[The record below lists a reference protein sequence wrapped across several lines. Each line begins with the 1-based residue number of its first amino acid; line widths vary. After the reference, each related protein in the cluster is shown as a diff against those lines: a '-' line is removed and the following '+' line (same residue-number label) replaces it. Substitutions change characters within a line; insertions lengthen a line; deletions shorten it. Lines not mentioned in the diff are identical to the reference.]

1 MIPTV
6 NVTVA
11 VHEQDGSPVR
21 DALVLAKLTAV
32 ERYNGYVV
40 ADEYGTLM
48 PDFGKNGQARMRLM
62 DEWGTAV
69 QVVPGGRRV
78 FYAKPIGSTGRS
90 AVYELFGNTDAPS
103 IATWR
108 SKTFT
113 FPTPVNMS
121 AAIVECDTTQSEG
134 TCGDIVFWG
143 GPVGEQMVGEVPFGE
158 EDSDAYPGGQPI
170 SAVLRVFADGVLRAN
185 VLVRPNRF
193 MRLPQG

>member
-1 MIPTV
+1 M
-6 NVTVA
+6 
-11 VHEQDGSPVR
+11 
-21 DALVLAKLTAV
+21 
-32 ERYNGYVV
+32 
-40 ADEYGTLM
+40 
-48 PDFGKNGQARMRLM
+48 
-62 DEWGTAV
+62 
-69 QVVPGGRRV
+69 
-78 FYAKPIGSTGRS
+78 
-90 AVYELFGNTDAPS
+90 YELFGNTDAPS

-193 MRLPQG
+193 MRLPQGYAARRWEFEITTLKPVKRIAIGTAIEELR